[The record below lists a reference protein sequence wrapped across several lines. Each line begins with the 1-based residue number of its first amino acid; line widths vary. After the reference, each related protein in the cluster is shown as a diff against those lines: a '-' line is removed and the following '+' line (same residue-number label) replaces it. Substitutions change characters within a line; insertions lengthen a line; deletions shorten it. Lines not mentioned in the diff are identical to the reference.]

1 MTDRR
6 PILTLPLPARD
17 PFESQRPGS
26 SLQSPSIR
34 SPRFHED
41 FDAPFSLD
49 IMNASRTTLA
59 TDTMS
64 YPSTGTTSRN
74 SFGCDGDR
82 PPPLQYRNA
91 SWESET
97 KRRSKVNDRILEWAK
112 RSWGAVRTR
121 SNSKDDPKDDYF
133 EGHSAQSPTSDMTSP
148 SSDNITP
155 SEPDGGQT
163 AHDNQV
169 FAVTRLP
176 SSKAGS
182 K

>member
-1 MTDRR
+1 
-6 PILTLPLPARD
+6 
-17 PFESQRPGS
+17 
-26 SLQSPSIR
+26 
-34 SPRFHED
+34 
-41 FDAPFSLD
+41 
-49 IMNASRTTLA
+49 MNASRTTLA

-155 SEPDGGQT
+155 SEPDGGRT

>member
-17 PFESQRPGS
+17 PFESQQPGS

-112 RSWGAVRTR
+112 RSWELFARGPTPRMTPRTTILR
-121 SNSKDDPKDDYF
+121 VTQPR
-133 EGHSAQSPTSDMTSP
+133 AQQA
-148 SSDNITP
+148 I
-155 SEPDGGQT
+155 
-163 AHDNQV
+163 
-169 FAVTRLP
+169 
-176 SSKAGS
+176 
-182 K
+182 

>member
-6 PILTLPLPARD
+6 PALTLPLPDREPCD
-17 PFESQRPGS
+17 PQRPQS
-26 SLQSPSIR
+26 SLQSPPIR
-34 SPRFHED
+34 SPRFRED
-41 FDAPFSLD
+41 FDAPFSED

-74 SFGCDGDR
+74 SFGYDGDQA
-82 PPPLQYRNA
+82 PPYLRNA

-112 RSWGAVRTR
+112 KSWGAVRTR
-121 SNSKDDPKDDYF
+121 SESKMDYF
-133 EGHSAQSPTSDMTSP
+133 DSHSAQSPTSDIMSP

-155 SEPDGGQT
+155 SEPDGSQT
-163 AHDNQV
+163 VNDYSR
-169 FAVTRLP
+169 AVVTVTGM
-176 SSKAGS
+176 AGS
-182 K
+182 KSGSK